1 MNNMNTVEFM
11 NVLSGI
17 SKSRTHR
24 EAAIIAG
31 IGILVIGGVC
41 YYYYSQNQE
50 LKRTNKNYLGQMS
63 KMNSTISSLE
73 HSNINIQ
80 DAFNRIYADKLEL
93 MNQIQMI
100 KIKVSKKDQGD
111 ENRV

>member
-31 IGILVIGGVC
+31 IGILFIGGIC
-41 YYYYSQNQE
+41 YYYYMQNQE
-50 LKRTNKNYLGQMS
+50 LIRRNKKYMGQVG
-63 KMNSTISSLE
+63 E
-73 HSNINIQ
+73 
-80 DAFNRIYADKLEL
+80 
-93 MNQIQMI
+93 
-100 KIKVSKKDQGD
+100 
-111 ENRV
+111 

>member
-1 MNNMNTVEFM
+1 MNTVEIM
-11 NVLSGI
+11 DVLASA
-17 SKSRTHR
+17 SKAKTNRDL
-24 EAAIIAG
+24 AIMAG

-41 YYYYSQNQE
+41 YYYYTQNQE

-93 MNQIQMI
+93 MNQIQML
-100 KIKVSKKDQGD
+100 KISSKEQSS
-111 ENRV
+111 